1 MAENE
6 FEKVNSKG
14 VEQLKE
20 FQKPDGKD
28 VYAQYVVERDW
39 YIRELDF
46 DKLADI
52 NKKHEG
58 KYQFPHTLDDPEIK
72 RVIFQTVRKWAVEV
86 INYKNK
92 TDEFLNE
99 RISKLKQA
107 VVVYAENLKVS
118 EKEIWKE
125 IKFVVEAQA
134 GRTIKKNKK
143 DIAEWVNNT
152 ILLAGAFD
160 IPIDFIKDRVKKE

>member
-1 MAENE
+1 MVENE

-14 VEQLKE
+14 IEQPEKSQE
-20 FQKPDGKD
+20 SDGKD
-28 VYAQYVVERDW
+28 VYVQYVDERDR

-52 NKKHEG
+52 NKKYEG

-72 RVIFQTVRKWAVEV
+72 RVIFQTVRKWAVEI

-107 VVVYAENLKVS
+107 VVVYAENLKIS
-118 EKEIWKE
+118 EKEIRKE
-125 IKFVVEAQA
+125 IIFTIEAQA
-134 GRTIKKNKK
+134 VRPIKK
-143 DIAEWVNNT
+143 DEAEWVNNT
-152 ILLAGAFD
+152 ILLAEAFD
-160 IPIDFIKDRVKKE
+160 IPIDFIKDRAKKE